1 MPININE
8 LTTRQKTA
16 LVKHNIG
23 VDILEKL
30 PSVGDLSRF
39 IKHLNNSIWYKE
51 NRNYVLTKRSSPEV
65 LKKRREGVRKSPEQR
80 KRANPHHP
88 PADNGLVYNYTTEK
102 RGRPREYDREKL
114 NNSEKILLNINEVVK
129 ELKTSELVNDLI
141 NKFKPLEI
149 VKC

>member
-30 PSVGDLSRF
+30 PSVEDLSRF
-39 IKHLNNSIWYKE
+39 IKHLNNSLWYNE
-51 NRNYVLTKRSSPEV
+51 NRKYVLTKRSSPEV
-65 LKKRREGVRKSPEQR
+65 LKKRRERVRKSPEER
-80 KRANPHHP
+80 KRATPHHP
-88 PADNGLVYNYTTEK
+88 PTDNGLVYNYTTEK
-102 RGRPREYDREKL
+102 RGRPREYDRSIL
-114 NNSEKILLNINEVVK
+114 NKSEHLLININKIVETV
-129 ELKTSELVNDLI
+129 KTSENINNLI

>member
-23 VDILEKL
+23 VDILDKL
-30 PSVGDLSRF
+30 PTVGDLSKL

-51 NRNYVLTKRSSPEV
+51 NRKYVLTKKSSPDI
-65 LKKRREGVRKSPEQR
+65 LKQRREKARKSPEERIR
-80 KRANPHHP
+80 KAPHHP
-88 PADNGLVYNYTTEK
+88 PSDNGLVYNYTAEK
-102 RGRPREYDREKL
+102 RGRPRQYDRDKL
-114 NNSEKILLNINEVVK
+114 NKSEKILLNINEVVK
-129 ELKTSELVNDLI
+129 GLKTSDIVNDLI
-141 NKFKPLEI
+141 TKFKPLEI